1 MAEVLVIDDDLM
13 ICEMLAD
20 IVEDRGHRCDT
31 ARTLERGLELAEAGH
46 YDVVFQ
52 DVYLADGTGLDILQ
66 QLKDSPGRPQVVVIT
81 GSGEAQVAERAMREG
96 VWDFVAKPL
105 DLGSVTG
112 PLERALKYREEQGA
126 RAPRGRVRREGIAG
140 ASPLMR
146 ALLDNVALAGESGA
160 SVLITGETGTG
171 KELFARAIHANSPRA
186 DKPFVVVDCASL
198 PETLVESTLFGHV
211 KGAFTGADK
220 AREGLVKLA
229 DGGTLFLDEVGEL
242 PFAMQRA
249 FLRVL
254 EEHTFRPVGA
264 KTELTSDFRLV
275 AATNRHLEE
284 MVERAQFRKDLLFRI
299 RSFSIDLPPLRE
311 RVEDIEEIITT
322 HMDRLAEQGRF
333 PMKAFSPE
341 YIHALSAYPWPGNV
355 RELVQC
361 LERSLAAARNEQ
373 TLFLMHLPEEVR
385 ISYAQTLVRREGPPA
400 PGTPQAAR
408 SAQEPGVARLT
419 GHDGYTPA
427 QSGQPAGG
435 YAPPVEDGAHG
446 QPQSPSA
453 APAANGP
460 VPGAGAPSSPPAQQP
475 YAPPQSPPVAG
486 QPVSPQASQHGLNG
500 TAAAS
505 NAAQAGAAK
514 PGIPEQ
520 ANPGETAQASVQG
533 ASHTAI
539 PRAPW
544 SEYREEA
551 VSRAERA
558 YFERLLAATGGE
570 IKRCLEIAG
579 VSRARLYQIMQ
590 KHGLM
595 RPR

>member
-1 MAEVLVIDDDLM
+1 MAHVLVIDDDLM

-20 IVEDRGHRCDT
+20 IVEDLGHRCDT
-31 ARTLERGLELAEAGH
+31 ARTLEEGLALAEAGQ

-66 QLKDSPGRPQVVVIT
+66 RLKDSPGRPQVVVIT
-81 GSGEAQVAERAMREG
+81 GSGEAKVAERAMREG

-112 PLERALKYREEQGA
+112 PLERALKYREEQGG
-126 RAPRGRVRREGIAG
+126 RAPRVRVKREGIAG
-140 ASPLMR
+140 SSPLMR

-186 DKPFVVVDCASL
+186 GGAFVVVDCASL

-220 AREGLVKLA
+220 AREGLVGLA

-242 PFAMQRA
+242 PFAMQRS

-254 EEHTFRPVGA
+254 EEHTYRPVGS
-264 KTELTSDFRLV
+264 KTELHSDFRLV
-275 AATNRHLEE
+275 AATNRNLEE
-284 MVERAQFRKDLLFRI
+284 MVERAEFRKDLLFRI

-311 RVEDIEEIITT
+311 RPEDVEEIITT
-322 HMDRLAEQGRF
+322 HMSRLVEQGRF
-333 PMKAFSPE
+333 PAKPFSPE
-341 YIHALSAYPWPGNV
+341 FVHALSAYPWPGNV

-361 LERSLAAARNEQ
+361 LERSLAAARNER

-385 ISYAQTLVRREGPPA
+385 ISYARTLVRRDGPPA
-400 PGTPQAAR
+400 PGSAAP
-408 SAQEPGVARLT
+408 EPRGGTERGVARLT
-419 GHDGYTPA
+419 GNDGYTPRFA
-427 QSGQPAGG
+427 ADSAPARP
-435 YAPPVEDGAHG
+435 APETQTASPGPVAPSMAGAEA
-446 QPQSPSA
+446 SPSA
-453 APAANGP
+453 KPGP
-460 VPGAGAPSSPPAQQP
+460 VTAPR
-475 YAPPQSPPVAG
+475 
-486 QPVSPQASQHGLNG
+486 G
-500 TAAAS
+500 T
-505 NAAQAGAAK
+505 
-514 PGIPEQ
+514 
-520 ANPGETAQASVQG
+520 
-533 ASHTAI
+533 
-539 PRAPW
+539 W

-551 VSRAERA
+551 VSRAELA

-570 IKRCLEIAG
+570 VKRCLEIAG

-590 KHGLM
+590 KHGLS
-595 RPR
+595 RSS